1 MSEVISGMILIKDPY
16 GIVNSV
22 TNAKVVCY
30 NCGFESPQ
38 AEAKATV
45 VMNNDDELMNFS
57 KGEEK
62 ELEEFVKKLKN
73 KDIKAVIVN
82 GTISDLALH

>member
-1 MSEVISGMILIKDPY
+1 
-16 GIVNSV
+16 
-22 TNAKVVCY
+22 
-30 NCGFESPQ
+30 
-38 AEAKATV
+38 
-45 VMNNDDELMNFS
+45 MNNDDELMNFS